1 MDPIFY
7 TYLND
12 LITIKALKKVK
23 RSNKNVIS
31 TCIFMPEKPSVRS
44 KTTVYISGL
53 MKNIET
59 FSRTMGEN
67 WILRVYCDEMYF
79 TGVKPKVIDT
89 VARSNSVS
97 APTLIPEDEDEDTET
112 ETETENNIPLSYADA
127 TLGESSKIGHD
138 DFESDVVSRLKS
150 NASVFESVRNASLN
164 NNSNANTYVKDV
176 RKEINDNKLF
186 LKKIEKI
193 MNFYL
198 KKIISSTE
206 TKYKNIEIFSY
217 RCPKASNEEV
227 NFLGHYNTFG
237 SIVRFLPLFD
247 SSVSTL
253 FCVNSRYSIS
263 PMLKALIVDWN
274 KNRDKKMF
282 TFSYEAGFIE
292 KNIKGN
298 IDHQIENIRIREQK
312 RKIANVDIDLG
323 TDLLFKECFNTM
335 YEIKHGIFGD
345 TSSSPKTFEDI
356 GKFTPTKTKY
366 SSTNYNLDRLNG
378 FINCDFEGDY
388 EDSRSVAA
396 GIFGIKNDCPMIE
409 ARKRIFAKM
418 LRYYILTSE
427 GEYSFDFGIDE
438 TLLKVFIAFEVGTMD
453 FHDNSIYFKELGER
467 LNSNNNSHNGLRINY
482 ITNFDDVNLGAIP
495 FNCVSILNLFDRNAT
510 FLTDSY
516 NNPITLKLYL
526 ETEYV
531 SYDIIRLFEN
541 MSLYDIRLY
550 DAKSL
555 LVKNLPNGK
564 TSDLKKN
571 ERITFNW
578 CIGQDG
584 DNLQIDIVSLFTYF
598 DEDKPLYI
606 YDSSKKSELT
616 NFVKQLYRRENAYY
630 TWIDLASYNSEKELL
645 KLINEVVSYFNKKSN
660 FVDYKINGLEIDTIK
675 NISKNID
682 GLKIVTIKRDR
693 ETNKL
698 GMSIKQDINGNY
710 VIYNIEPLGPA
721 DFAGLSVNDIIT
733 EFNGNPLQWLDIRY
747 VYNYFKEADWKGE
760 CEITFRKNN
769 TTETQKRR
777 NTYEHNNLN
786 KSLYNNLSTKELYRK
801 KYTKKSLKRSAM
813 RENKSKLEKNTG
825 SRYRSRI
832 RSKTKTKSVK
842 HRQISPQILTI

>member
-31 TCIFMPEKPSVRS
+31 TCIFMPEKPSIRS

-59 FSRTMGEN
+59 FSRTMGDD
-67 WILRVYCDEMYF
+67 WILRVYCDDMYF
-79 TGVKPKVIDT
+79 TGVKPKVIDA
-89 VARSNSVS
+89 VARSNSMS
-97 APTLIPEDEDEDTET
+97 ATTLIPEDEDED
-112 ETETENNIPLSYADA
+112 TETENNIPLSYADA
-127 TLGESSKIGHD
+127 TISKSSKIGHD
-138 DFESDVVSRLKS
+138 DFESEVVSRLKS

-217 RCPKASNEEV
+217 SCPKASNEEV

-274 KNRDKKMF
+274 KNQYKKMF

-345 TSSSPKTFEDI
+345 TSTAPKTFEDI
-356 GKFTPTKTKY
+356 GKFTPTKTNY

-418 LRYYILTSE
+418 LRYYIFTSE
-427 GEYSFDFGIDE
+427 GDYSFDFGIDE

-453 FHDNSIYFKELGER
+453 FHDNSIYFKEFGER
-467 LNSNNNSHNGLRINY
+467 LNSNNNSPNGLRINY
-482 ITNFDDVNLGAIP
+482 ITNYDSVNLSAIP
-495 FNCVSILNLFDRNAT
+495 FNCVNIINLFDSNTT
-510 FLTDSY
+510 FLTDSH
-516 NNPITLKLYL
+516 NNPITLKLNL

-531 SYDIIRLFEN
+531 SYETIRLFEN
-541 MSLYDIRLY
+541 ISLYDIRLY
-550 DAKSL
+550 DSKSL
-555 LVKNLPNGK
+555 LIRNLPNGS

-578 CIGQDG
+578 CIGQDAN
-584 DNLQIDIVSLFTYF
+584 NLQIDIVSLFTYF

-616 NFVKQLYRRENAYY
+616 SFVKQLYNRENKYY
-630 TWIDLASYNSEKELL
+630 TWIDLAFYNSEKELL
-645 KLINEVVSYFNKKSN
+645 KLINRVVSYFNKKSN
-660 FVDYKINGLEIDTIK
+660 FVEYKINGLEIDTIK
-675 NISKNID
+675 NISKNVS
-682 GLKIVTIKRDR
+682 GLKIVTIIRDR
-693 ETNKL
+693 DTNKL
-698 GMSIKQDINGNY
+698 GMSIKQDNNGNY
-710 VIYNIEPLGPA
+710 VIYDIESLGPA
-721 DFAGLSVNDIIT
+721 DFAGLCVNDIII
-733 EFNGNPLQWLDIRY
+733 EFNGVNLNGLHIENVYNVFKKLERDRIIDIDITFKKNNPTETLKHRNTY
-747 VYNYFKEADWKGE
+747 VYN
-760 CEITFRKNN
+760 
-769 TTETQKRR
+769 
-777 NTYEHNNLN
+777 NLN
-786 KSLYNNLSTKELYRK
+786 QSLYNNLSAKELYRK
-801 KYTKKSLKRSAM
+801 KYTKKALKRGSIKAK
-813 RENKSKLEKNTG
+813 KSKLRNNSG
-825 SRYRSRI
+825 SRTRSRV
-832 RSKTKTKSVK
+832 RSRTKSVK
-842 HRQISPQILTI
+842 HRAISHQILTI

>member
-12 LITIKALKKVK
+12 LITIKKLKKVK
-23 RSNKNVIS
+23 RGNKNIIS
-31 TCIFMPEKPSVRS
+31 TCIFMPERPSVRS

-59 FSRTMGEN
+59 FSRTMGDD
-67 WILRVYCDEMYF
+67 WILRVYCDDMYF
-79 TGVKPKVIDT
+79 SGVKPKVINA
-89 VARSNSVS
+89 VARSDSMP
-97 APTLIPEDEDEDTET
+97 APTPMPEDYDSEDYDTESEPNVHST
-112 ETETENNIPLSYADA
+112 YANA
-127 TLGESSKIGHD
+127 TLGTKGKMGHD
-138 DFESDVVSRLKS
+138 DFASEVVSRLKS
-150 NASVFESVRNASLN
+150 DESVFESVRNASLN
-164 NNSNANTYVKDV
+164 NNSEVNTYVKDV
-176 RKEINDNKLF
+176 RKEINDNKIF

-198 KKIISSTE
+198 KKIISSGE
-206 TKYKNIEIFSY
+206 SRYKNIEIFSY
-217 RCPKASNEEV
+217 SCPKASNEEV

-237 SIVRFLPLFD
+237 SIIRFLPLFD
-247 SSVSTL
+247 DSVSTM

-274 KNRDKKMF
+274 KNPDKKMF

-298 IDHQIENIRIREQK
+298 IDHQIENIRIREKK

-345 TSSSPKTFEDI
+345 TSTAPKTFEDI
-356 GKFTPTKTKY
+356 GKFTPTKYNY
-366 SSTNYNLDRLNG
+366 SSTNYKLDRLNG
-378 FINCDFEGDY
+378 FINCDFKGDY
-388 EDSRSVAA
+388 EDSKSVAA

-453 FHDNSIYFKELGER
+453 FHDNSIYFKELGQR
-467 LNSNNNSHNGLRINY
+467 LNSNNNSPNGLKINY
-482 ITNFDDVNLGAIP
+482 ITNFDDVNLAGIP
-495 FNCVSILNLFDRNAT
+495 FNCVSILNLFDSKAT
-510 FLTDSY
+510 FLTDTN
-516 NNPITLKLYL
+516 NNPITLKLDL

-531 SYDIIRLFEN
+531 SYETIRLFEN
-541 MSLYDIRLY
+541 ISLYDIRLY
-550 DAKSL
+550 DSKSL
-555 LVKNLPNGK
+555 LTRNLPNG
-564 TSDLKKN
+564 TTRDLNKN

-578 CIGQDG
+578 CIGQDA

-616 NFVKQLYRRENAYY
+616 SFVKQLYKRENEYY
-630 TWIDLASYNSEKELL
+630 TWVDLASYNSEKELL
-645 KLINEVVSYFNKKSN
+645 SLINEVVSYFKKSSN
-660 FVDYKINGLEIDTIK
+660 FVEYKINGLEINSIK
-675 NISKNID
+675 NISMNVK

-693 ETNKL
+693 NTNKL
-698 GMSIKQDINGNY
+698 GMSIKQDKYGNY
-710 VIYNIEPLGPA
+710 VIYDIEYLGPA

-733 EFNGNPLQWLDIRY
+733 EFNGVNLNGLHIEN
-747 VYNYFKEADWKGE
+747 VYNVFKKLERDRIIDID
-760 CEITFRKNN
+760 ITFKKNN
-769 TTETQKRR
+769 PTETIKQK
-777 NTYEHNNLN
+777 NTYAYNNLN
-786 KSLYNNLSTKELYRK
+786 QSLYNNLSTKELYRK
-801 KYTKKSLKRSAM
+801 KYSKKALKTFARKGKRYQTKTVREPKRS
-813 RENKSKLEKNTG
+813 RVKPSIP
-825 SRYRSRI
+825 RS
-832 RSKTKTKSVK
+832 
-842 HRQISPQILTI
+842 LTI